1 MKKKYKVILL
11 IHHPVSY
18 ENSKFGEPSLKLKE
32 RAIFS
37 KVHSLITVSKTMK
50 KVIQSML
57 NTKKMIDV
65 IEPGVDNIYLN
76 RYIKNDENYNLVC
89 VGSVIPK
96 YRGIN

>member
-1 MKKKYKVILL
+1 
-11 IHHPVSY
+11 
-18 ENSKFGEPSLKLKE
+18 
-32 RAIFS
+32 
-37 KVHSLITVSKTMK
+37 MK

-65 IEPGVDNIYLN
+65 IEPGVDNIYLY

-89 VGSVIPK
+89 VGSVIQEK